1 MKTIAIVEDDEFLLE
16 EIINTFESRGMNAVG
31 VSDLKNAVREI
42 IKLSPDL
49 LVLDLNLPYQNGLE
63 ICTAVKSKINMP
75 ILILTARD
83 SLGDEICAINLGADD
98 YLTKPCHPDRLIA
111 RAQRLLSTYEGSLNL
126 VRAGML
132 TVDSVSYKVSYKG
145 ENMVLPETSGKILL
159 TLAKAYPETA
169 AKEEL
174 VKTLWGTGEFLD
186 PNILEVNIARLRKSL
201 SEIGAD
207 SAVITVRGEGYKIAE
222 GEV

>member
-1 MKTIAIVEDDEFLLE
+1 
-16 EIINTFESRGMNAVG
+16 
-31 VSDLKNAVREI
+31 
-42 IKLSPDL
+42 
-49 LVLDLNLPYQNGLE
+49 
-63 ICTAVKSKINMP
+63 
-75 ILILTARD
+75 
-83 SLGDEICAINLGADD
+83 
-98 YLTKPCHPDRLIA
+98 
-111 RAQRLLSTYEGSLNL
+111 
-126 VRAGML
+126 ML
-132 TVDSVSYKVSYKG
+132 FRS
-145 ENMVLPETSGKILL
+145 L